1 MPSGTRARIGQFA
14 LLTMTVSAVFNI
26 RNVINNNVAI
36 GLASAPAFFLAT
48 ILYFVPFTLIIA
60 EFVAMNRGSE
70 SGVYQWVKA
79 SMGGRWAFMAA
90 FCYWFVNLFFFASLL
105 PLVLVFTSYLV
116 TGDEQTMSP
125 WAITGLSIAIFAVAT
140 WVSTKGATWIGT
152 ITSIGATAV
161 LVLTGVFVVMS
172 LAALAGGVE
181 PATAITPAT
190 LAPDTSSFATTWAFL
205 GTLAWIIQGV
215 GGAESV
221 GVFLNDLRGGVKAFV
236 RTIVVAGLMI
246 GLLYAVASLL
256 MNVFI
261 PVGGLELSNGLFVVM
276 GAVGEYFGI
285 PSLVTYRIVG
295 LILLAATLGSL
306 LMWTSTPVK
315 IFFSEIPRGVF
326 GDRIIE
332 LNENG
337 IPWRAAWLQFAIV
350 VPILIIPA
358 LGSGNIE
365 DLLEIVV
372 NMTAATALIPPLL
385 ILLAYLVLRLRY
397 DGAPREFRMG
407 SRTTGLAIAVF
418 LLAVFSLVVI
428 AGTTPVDR
436 ALWLTLVYN
445 VGGVVVFLG
454 LALAWYQRYIRR
466 LAASDPEAAR
476 AELKASAGAG
486 GSDSGAASAAGSDAA
501 GSDAAD
507 SPAADAAAGEAAAE
521 AAGSEAMAETAAKP
535 TGEPETA
542 SGAARTDSAHRSTA
556 APVADTPDAAT
567 TEAAPAAD

>member
-256 MNVFI
+256 MNVFV

-276 GAVGEYFGI
+276 GAVGEHVGI
-285 PSLVTYRIVG
+285 PVLITYRVVG

-326 GDRIIE
+326 GEKVIE
-332 LNENG
+332 LNEHG
-337 IPWRAAWLQFAIV
+337 IPWRASWLQFAIV

-358 LGSGNIE
+358 LGSGNID
-365 DLLEIVV
+365 DLLQIVV

-397 DGAPREFRMG
+397 DGAEREFRMG
-407 SRTTGLAIAVF
+407 SRTTGLVIAVF
-418 LLAVFSLVVI
+418 LLAVFGFVFI
-428 AGTTPVDR
+428 AGTTPVDQ

-445 VGGVVVFLG
+445 VGGVVIFLG
-454 LALAWYQRYIRR
+454 LALAWYQRYIKR
-466 LAASDPEAAR
+466 LSASDPRAAR
-476 AELKASAGAG
+476 TELAPSAAGAELTPSAAGAELAPSAAGAG
-486 GSDSGAASAAGSDAA
+486 DESGTRSVGDAESEGTSARGDASGTTSARGDDGPTAEEAT
-501 GSDAAD
+501 
-507 SPAADAAAGEAAAE
+507 AAA
-521 AAGSEAMAETAAKP
+521 
-535 TGEPETA
+535 TGE
-542 SGAARTDSAHRSTA
+542 
-556 APVADTPDAAT
+556 
-567 TEAAPAAD
+567 

>member
-1 MPSGTRARIGQFA
+1 MSSETRARIGQFA

-60 EFVAMNRGSE
+60 EFVAMNRDSE
-70 SGVYQWVKA
+70 SGVYQWVKT

-116 TGDEQTMSP
+116 TGGEQTMSP
-125 WAITGLSIAIFAVAT
+125 WVITGLSIGIFAVAT
-140 WVSTKGATWIGT
+140 WVSTKGAKWIGT
-152 ITSIGATAV
+152 ITSVGATAV
-161 LVLTGVFVVMS
+161 LVLTGVFVVLS

-181 PATAITPAT
+181 PATPITVSA
-190 LAPDTSSFATTWAFL
+190 LAPDTSSFSTTWAFL

-256 MNVFI
+256 MNVFV

-276 GAVGEYFGI
+276 GAVGEHFGI
-285 PSLVTYRIVG
+285 PALVTYRVVG

-326 GDRIIE
+326 GERIIE
-332 LNENG
+332 LNEHG

-358 LGSGNIE
+358 LGSGNIN

-418 LLAVFSLVVI
+418 LLAVFSFVFI
-428 AGTTPVDR
+428 AGTTPVDQ

-476 AELKASAGAG
+476 AELKASA
-486 GSDSGAASAAGSDAA
+486 AAGS
-501 GSDAAD
+501 GSASGSGASASAEDGQK
-507 SPAADAAAGEAAAE
+507 AGEAGEAQKTGEADETAGAEVGDMAEAEASDVTEAEGVGAAAE
-521 AAGSEAMAETAAKP
+521 
-535 TGEPETA
+535 
-542 SGAARTDSAHRSTA
+542 
-556 APVADTPDAAT
+556 
-567 TEAAPAAD
+567 

>member
-1 MPSGTRARIGQFA
+1 MSSETRARIGQFA

-60 EFVAMNRGSE
+60 EFVAMNRSSE
-70 SGVYQWVKA
+70 SGVYQWVKT

-125 WAITGLSIAIFAVAT
+125 WAITGLSIGIFAVAT
-140 WVSTKGATWIGT
+140 WVSTKGAKWIGT
-152 ITSIGATAV
+152 ITSVGATAV

-172 LAALAGGVE
+172 IAALAGGVE
-181 PATAITPAT
+181 PATPITMGA
-190 LAPDTSSFATTWAFL
+190 LAPDTSSFSTTWAFL

-256 MNVFI
+256 MNVFV

-276 GAVGEYFGI
+276 GAVGEHFGI
-285 PSLVTYRIVG
+285 PALVTYRVVG

-326 GDRIIE
+326 GERIIE
-332 LNENG
+332 LNEHG

-358 LGSGNIE
+358 LGSGNIN

-418 LLAVFSLVVI
+418 LLAVFSFVFI